1 MNEEIQIQIIE
12 LIDNGATLESSP
24 ELKALVDA
32 SKEAKEFYESLLVSE
47 SMLEGFFGGDKA
59 KELNARAE
67 AFINEQLE
75 KPSNVTSINFK
86 PFIGFAVAAS
96 LAVIAFTIVNS
107 PSEIIEPVEVA
118 EVVYEEPVVVIE
130 EIIEEPEPI
139 FVSGSEMET
148 LWSTASQIA
157 NDLGVDKYQVMY
169 AIYEANKD
177 FFVNNDINAPR
188 ADRDYFV
195 DLSIIE
201 TVDVSFAASEVKRH
215 IFVIVKLI
223 CNKSISGTLRK

>member
-12 LIDNGATLESSP
+12 LIDDGATLESSP
-24 ELKALVDA
+24 DLKALVD
-32 SKEAKEFYESLLVSE
+32 SSEEAREFYESLLVSE

-59 KELNARAE
+59 KELNAKAE

-86 PFIGFAVAAS
+86 PFLGFAVAAS
-96 LAVIAFTIVNS
+96 LAVIAFTIVKS
-107 PSEIIEPVEVA
+107 PSKIVEPVEVA
-118 EVVYEEPVVVIE
+118 EAVIEEPVVVIE

-215 IFVIVKLI
+215 IF
-223 CNKSISGTLRK
+223 CHC

>member
-12 LIDNGATLESSP
+12 LMDGGATIKSSP

-32 SKEAKEFYESLLVSE
+32 SKEAREFYESLLVSE

-67 AFINEQLE
+67 AFINERLE
-75 KPSNVTSINFK
+75 RPSSGVTSINFK

-107 PSEIIEPVEVA
+107 PSEIIEPVEVT

-215 IFVIVKLI
+215 IF
-223 CNKSISGTLRK
+223 CHC

>member
-1 MNEEIQIQIIE
+1 MNEEKQIQIIE
-12 LIDNGATLESSP
+12 LMDDGATLENSP
-24 ELKALVDA
+24 ELKALIDA
-32 SKEAKEFYESLLVSE
+32 SKEAKKFYESLLVSE
-47 SMLEGFFGGDKA
+47 SMLEGFFGGERRD
-59 KELNARAE
+59 ELNAEAE
-67 AFINEQLE
+67 AFISEQLE
-75 KPSNVTSINFK
+75 KPSNVSIINFK
-86 PFIGFAVAAS
+86 PLIGFAIAAS
-96 LAVIAFTIVNS
+96 LGVISFTIVNS
-107 PSEIIEPVEVA
+107 PSEIVEPVSSVQIA
-118 EVVYEEPVVVIE
+118 YEEPEPLIE
-130 EIIEEPEPI
+130 EVIEEPEPI

-188 ADRDYFV
+188 ADRNYFV

-215 IFVIVKLI
+215 IF
-223 CNKSISGTLRK
+223 CHC

>member
-12 LIDNGATLESSP
+12 LMDDGATIESSP

-32 SKEAKEFYESLLVSE
+32 SKEAREFYESLLVSE

-59 KELNARAE
+59 KELNAKAE
-67 AFINEQLE
+67 AFINKQLE

-96 LAVIAFTIVNS
+96 LAVIALMIVNS
-107 PSEIIEPVEVA
+107 PSEIVEPVEVV
-118 EVVYEEPVVVIE
+118 EVVYEEPVAVIK

-215 IFVIVKLI
+215 IF
-223 CNKSISGTLRK
+223 CHC

>member
-1 MNEEIQIQIIE
+1 MKEEIQIQIIE
-12 LIDNGATLESSP
+12 LMDAGATLESSP

-75 KPSNVTSINFK
+75 KPSYVTSINFK

-107 PSEIIEPVEVA
+107 PSEIIEPVEVT
-118 EVVYEEPVVVIE
+118 EIVYEEPVAVVE
-130 EIIEEPEPI
+130 EIIEELEPI

-148 LWSTASQIA
+148 LWSTATQIA

-188 ADRDYFV
+188 ADRNYFV

-215 IFVIVKLI
+215 IF
-223 CNKSISGTLRK
+223 CHC

>member
-12 LIDNGATLESSP
+12 LIDDGATLENSP
-24 ELKALVDA
+24 DLKVLVD
-32 SKEAKEFYESLLVSE
+32 SSEEAREFYESLLVSE

-59 KELNARAE
+59 KELNAKAE
-67 AFINEQLE
+67 AFINEKLG
-75 KPSNVTSINFK
+75 KPSYVTSINFK
-86 PFIGFAVAAS
+86 PYIGFAVAAS
-96 LAVIAFTIVNS
+96 LAVIAFTIINS
-107 PSEIIEPVEVA
+107 PSEIVESIEVA
-118 EVVYEEPVVVIE
+118 EAVIEEPVLVIE

-139 FVSGSEMET
+139 FVSGSEIET

-157 NDLGVDKYQVMY
+157 NDLGVDKFQVMY

-215 IFVIVKLI
+215 IF
-223 CNKSISGTLRK
+223 CHC

>member
-12 LIDNGATLESSP
+12 LMDAGATLESSS

-75 KPSNVTSINFK
+75 KPSNVISINFK

-107 PSEIIEPVEVA
+107 PSEIIEPVEVT
-118 EVVYEEPVVVIE
+118 EIVYEEPVAVVE

-148 LWSTASQIA
+148 LWSTATQIA
-157 NDLGVDKYQVMY
+157 NDLGVDKFQVMY

-215 IFVIVKLI
+215 IF
-223 CNKSISGTLRK
+223 CHC

>member
-12 LIDNGATLESSP
+12 LMDDGATLESSP
-24 ELKALVDA
+24 ELKALVGT
-32 SKEAKEFYESLLVSE
+32 SKEAREFYESLLVSE

-59 KELNARAE
+59 KELNAKAE

-75 KPSNVTSINFK
+75 KPSNGTSINFK

-107 PSEIIEPVEVA
+107 PSEIVEPVEVV
-118 EVVYEEPVVVIE
+118 EVVYEEPVAVIE

-215 IFVIVKLI
+215 IF
-223 CNKSISGTLRK
+223 CHC

>member
-12 LIDNGATLESSP
+12 LMDAGATIESSP
-24 ELKALVDA
+24 ELMALVDA
-32 SKEAKEFYESLLVSE
+32 SKEAREFYESLLVSE
-47 SMLEGFFGGDKA
+47 SMLEGFFSGDKA
-59 KELNARAE
+59 KELNAKAE

-107 PSEIIEPVEVA
+107 PSEIVEPVEVA
-118 EVVYEEPVVVIE
+118 EVVYEEPVLVIE

-157 NDLGVDKYQVMY
+157 NDLGVDRYQVMY

-215 IFVIVKLI
+215 IF
-223 CNKSISGTLRK
+223 CHC

>member
-12 LIDNGATLESSP
+12 LMDAGATIECSP
-24 ELKALVDA
+24 ELKALVDT
-32 SKEAKEFYESLLVSE
+32 SKEAREFYESLLVSE

-59 KELNARAE
+59 KELNAKAE
-67 AFINEQLE
+67 AFINDQLE

-86 PFIGFAVAAS
+86 PFVGFVVAAS

-107 PSEIIEPVEVA
+107 PSKIIEPVEVA
-118 EVVYEEPVVVIE
+118 EVVNKEPVVIIE
-130 EIIEEPEPI
+130 EIIDEPDPI

-148 LWSTASQIA
+148 LWSTATQIA

-201 TVDVSFAASEVKRH
+201 TVDISFAASEVKRH
-215 IFVIVKLI
+215 IF
-223 CNKSISGTLRK
+223 CHC

>member
-12 LIDNGATLESSP
+12 LMDAGATLESSP

-32 SKEAKEFYESLLVSE
+32 SKEAREFYESLLVSE

-59 KELNARAE
+59 KELNAKAE

-107 PSEIIEPVEVA
+107 PSEIIEPIEVT
-118 EVVYEEPVVVIE
+118 ELVYEEPVVVIE

-215 IFVIVKLI
+215 IF
-223 CNKSISGTLRK
+223 CHC